1 MTPQPTRHAGEGD
14 FAFETHFSLI
24 AAIRL
29 TLAGAVLVA
38 YLIDIPG
45 QVSSHHLTWAVI
57 AAYLLYS
64 ALLFGL
70 PRLHS
75 HPGIDRHIYWADL
88 GWYGLLTT
96 VTDPSI
102 GGVFLFYFFA
112 ILATSFRQGFRAGL
126 AITFASAA
134 IYITVLS
141 VAAPEQGGPEA
152 MTVFLR
158 VFFLVC
164 LGSMIAMWGG
174 SELASKRRLALLRE
188 VNALSNPR
196 FGAEQGWVLAM
207 TKLRRFFAA
216 DACIVVLRDDA
227 GGKSMR
233 EYSAASSGKPDAISE
248 DLCAALAPAGDERR
262 VFTWQSRSWLAGGA
276 GRLQA
281 WDPGA
286 GAWSAADGSDG
297 AAIAGLL
304 NAPAWLSA
312 PLRIGKE
319 KGRIYLLARRGRFRR
334 GDAVFFLQAVEQ
346 VFRLIEHVRALDGLA
361 SGAAAVERG
370 RIVTDLHDTAI
381 QPYIGLRI
389 GLAALRTQVADTHA
403 LAEPLDR
410 MLKMTSAV
418 VQDLR
423 SYVGQLE
430 RHQVASGSLLAGALR
445 DVAARFEEF
454 HGVAV
459 RLSLQPGLELGDR
472 LAAEVLQIVREGLS
486 NVHRHTRAREC
497 TLALSCEANRLRILI
512 ANPRDAGD
520 PAPPFTPRSL
530 LKRVQALGGEVEVRA
545 AGPSTLVAIAIAL

>member
-14 FAFETHFSLI
+14 FAFESNFSLI

-64 ALLFGL
+64 VLLFGL
-70 PRLHS
+70 PQLHG

-88 GWYGLLTT
+88 AWYGLLTT

-112 ILATSFRQGFRAGL
+112 ILAASFRQGFKAGI

-134 IYITVLS
+134 MYLAVLS
-141 VAAPEQGGPEA
+141 LGPPGHGVPEA

-158 VFFLVC
+158 VFFLIC

-188 VNALSNPR
+188 LNALSNPR

-207 TKLRRFFAA
+207 TKLRRFFDA

-227 GGKSMR
+227 GAKTMR
-233 EYSAASSGKPDAISE
+233 EYSATSSGKPDGISE
-248 DLCAALAPAGDERR
+248 ELCAALAPTVDEGR
-262 VFTWQSRSWLAGGA
+262 VFTWQSRAWHT

-281 WDPGA
+281 WDPAA
-286 GAWSAADGSDG
+286 GAWAAEAAIDG
-297 AAIAGLL
+297 AAVAGLL
-304 NAPAWLSA
+304 NAPAWMSA
-312 PLRIGKE
+312 PLRVGKE
-319 KGRIYLLARRGRFRR
+319 KGRIYLLARDGRFSR

-389 GLAALRTQVADTHA
+389 GLSALRTQVADTHA

-423 SYVGQLE
+423 NYVGQLE
-430 RHQVASGSLLAGALR
+430 RHHVACGSLLADALH
-445 DVAARFEEF
+445 DIAARFEEF

-472 LAAEVLQIVREGLS
+472 LAAEVLHIVREGLS

-497 TLALSCEANRLRILI
+497 TLTLSCEANRLHILI
-512 ANPRDAGD
+512 GNPRDGAD
-520 PAPPFTPRSL
+520 PCPAFSPRSL
-530 LKRVQALGGEVEVRA
+530 LKRVQALGGEIEVRAA
-545 AGPSTLVAIAIAL
+545 AGPSTLVRIAIPL